1 MGDDRMTVPYGLKA
15 LAAVAGV
22 TLLLLLPAFWN
33 GYPIFYF
40 DSLDYISLPYT
51 WKIPIFRTAGYGV
64 FATIARPFNSIWTIV
79 AIQSAIL
86 AYILLEARRILFPQ
100 LGARYAVVVLA
111 ILALVTGM
119 PWLASTVMPDVF
131 TVPAVLLSLMLSQ
144 TEIRLGA
151 GRTIVFILLLALAC
165 VAHPTHFALCIG
177 LILCIFVF
185 DKLALYNWPF
195 VRMHVRYAVVGVVLG
210 IAATVASNWAATGR
224 VFLTPRTTAVLTL
237 AVLIEKGFVQ
247 EFLEETCNDPTARKS
262 ILCEQRARLPYDA
275 NEFLWH
281 NPDFHNVGGW
291 EAMINEAPW
300 ILDEIIDR
308 HPIEFMRIMA
318 ELTLEQIVTFKTG
331 EGFRTMV
338 GFLDLEMRTYYA
350 RENAG
355 FVAARQQS
363 YKEVEDSPMEAI
375 NRLHAPFML
384 ASLPLILVVI
394 VLAWRQRDRQK
405 LTLGGLVTLAYLGNS
420 FICGAISN
428 PADRYNNRIVWLVV
442 LSVLVLLPPL
452 IKAER
457 ERRSTIQPI

>member
-1 MGDDRMTVPYGLKA
+1 MGDDLMIRPYGLKA
-15 LAAVAGV
+15 IVGIIGV
-22 TLLLLLPAFWN
+22 TLVLLIPAFWN
-33 GYPIFYF
+33 GYPVFYF

-64 FATIARPFNSIWTIV
+64 FATVVRPFNSIWTIV
-79 AIQSAIL
+79 AIQSALL
-86 AYILLEARRILFPQ
+86 AYVLFEARRILFPQ

-111 ILALVTGM
+111 ILTLVTGM

-131 TVPAVLLSLMLSQ
+131 TVPAVLLCLMLSQ
-144 TEIRLGA
+144 IDVRLGA

-195 VRMHVRYAVVGVVLG
+195 VRMHVRYATVGVVLG

-224 VFLTPRTTAVLTL
+224 VFVTPRTTAVLTL
-237 AVLIEKGFVQ
+237 AVLIEKGLVQ
-247 EFLEETCNDPTARKS
+247 EFLEETCNDPSARKS

-291 EAMINEAPW
+291 DAMIKEAPW
-300 ILDEIIDR
+300 ILDEVIDR
-308 HPIEFMRIMA
+308 HPIEFVRIMA

-338 GFLDLEMRTYYA
+338 GFLDGEIRTLYTDEYA
-350 RENAG
+350 A
-355 FVAARQQS
+355 FMDARQQS
-363 YKEVEDSPMEAI
+363 YEEGSVQPMGTI
-375 NRLHAPFML
+375 NLVQVPFMM
-384 ASLPLILVVI
+384 ASLPLILVVV
-394 VLAWRQRDRQK
+394 VLAWRQNDRWK
-405 LTLGGLVTLAYLGNS
+405 LTLSGLVTLAYLGNS

-442 LSVLVLLPPL
+442 MTVLVLLPPL

-457 ERRSTIQPI
+457 ERRSTIQPS